1 MARKGLFILGF
12 VSTVLLSFG
21 QKYPQNYFQSPLDI
35 PLYVSGTFGEL
46 RPNHFH
52 AGLDL
57 KTQGQEGKRV
67 LAAADGYVS
76 RINVSTT
83 GYGKAIYIT
92 HPNGYMSVYAHLQRF
107 NEEIEEYVRK
117 HQYQKQTF
125 EITLYPS
132 SGELFVNQ
140 GQTIAL
146 SGNTGGS
153 GGPHLH
159 FEIRDQGGER
169 ALNPLLFGLP
179 VSDARAPKLFRVKLY
194 EIDQRGFI
202 REEKSLEITP
212 GPNGIYVPVG
222 RTPIGI
228 HYTFA
233 VGVQGHDN
241 QDGSENNNGIYR
253 VVVKK
258 DDVPF
263 FSFQADGIRFD
274 QSRYINGFIDY
285 AAKKNQGQTFYR
297 LYTPS
302 NYNLDAHPERN
313 DRGVLHITDTNAFDL
328 HIEAIDFH
336 GNKSLVKIPLKL
348 ECKDFSE
355 NYPCGSVWQYDMLNA
370 VSDQG
375 MKASLAPF
383 SLYQDARVE
392 YSIAPPCNQCLAPIF
407 SVGSFD
413 LAIHRNLSVFFS
425 RDIIDNRVPRE
436 KMIMVRRDKPGKS
449 WVSIGADDNS
459 NIHLM
464 SNSKTFGEFSIM
476 ADTMPPKVFPINFF
490 DGITIKNNNQI
501 KVHISDDFSGIRKYE
516 AYVNDQWILMEYE
529 PKSNML
535 FYTFDTR
542 ISSGESVLKV
552 RVWDNCN
559 NKTEKIWKIVVQP

>member
-1 MARKGLFILGF
+1 MARKGLFILGL
-12 VSTVLLSFG
+12 VSTTLLSFG

-46 RPNHFH
+46 RSNHFH

-76 RINVSTT
+76 RINVSTS

-107 NEEIEEYVRK
+107 NEEIEEYVRQ
-117 HQYQKQTF
+117 HQYQKRSF
-125 EITLYPS
+125 ELTLYPNA
-132 SGELFVNQ
+132 GELPVSQ
-140 GQTIAL
+140 GNTIAL

-179 VSDARAPKLFRVKLY
+179 VSDSRSPKLFRVKLY

-202 REEKSLEITP
+202 RDEKTVDIAP
-212 GPNGIYVPVG
+212 GPNGVYLPVG
-222 RTPIGI
+222 RSPISI
-228 HYTFA
+228 HNTFA
-233 VGVQGHDN
+233 VGVQGYDH
-241 QDGSENNNGIYR
+241 QDGSQNKNGIYR

-258 DDVPF
+258 DDEAF

-285 AAKKNQGQTFYR
+285 AAKKNKGQTFYR
-297 LYTPS
+297 LFKPN
-302 NYNLDAHPERN
+302 NYNLDAHPEKT
-313 DRGVLHITDTNAFDL
+313 DRGVLHITDTNSFDL
-328 HIEAIDFH
+328 QIEALDFH
-336 GNKSLVKIPLKL
+336 GNKTLVKIPLIID
-348 ECKDFSE
+348 CKDFSE
-355 NYPCGSVWQYDMLNA
+355 SYPYGSVWQYDMLNS

-375 MKASLAPF
+375 MRAILAPF
-383 SLYQDARVE
+383 SLYQDARIE
-392 YSIAPPCNQCLAPIF
+392 YSVYPACTQCLAPIF

-413 LAIHRNLSVFFS
+413 IPIHRNVSIFFS
-425 RDIIDNRVPRE
+425 REIIDSSVPRE
-436 KMIMVRRDKPGKS
+436 KMIMVRREKPGSS
-449 WVSIGADDNS
+449 WSSIGADDNT

-476 ADTMPPKVFPINFF
+476 ADTIAPKVYPINFS
-490 DGITIKNNNQI
+490 DGFVLKNNSPI
-501 KVHISDDFSGIRKYE
+501 KIHISDDFSGIGKYE
-516 AYVNDQWILMEYE
+516 AFVNDQWILMEYE
-529 PKSNML
+529 PKGNVM
-535 FYTFDTR
+535 FYTFDNR
-542 ISSGESVLKV
+542 LPSGTSTLKV

-559 NKTEKIWKIVVQP
+559 NKTERSWKIVVQP